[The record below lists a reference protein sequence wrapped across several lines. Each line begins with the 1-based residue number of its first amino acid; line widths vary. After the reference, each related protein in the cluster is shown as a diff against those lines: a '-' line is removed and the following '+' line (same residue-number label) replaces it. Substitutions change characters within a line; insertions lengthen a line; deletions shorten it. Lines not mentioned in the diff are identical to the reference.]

1 MLCIFSYLSL
11 SSTFTYMQGFYYFFL
26 QKLNYLGLGFQFC
39 SYNIDQLIC
48 SLNKM
53 GICFSFEYQAQGGWS
68 KTGEA
73 VLFWEVILES
83 KLLPSCSSTILG
95 GCFNHIFQGGSH
107 HVCIPGNRKGKGWWQ
122 GRSSFPVKSRF
133 SKKERSL
140 LIILPWP

>member
-1 MLCIFSYLSL
+1 MHLFISFSKLHIYIYARVLL
-11 SSTFTYMQGFYYFFL
+11 FFL
-26 QKLNYLGLGFQFC
+26 QKLNYFGLGFQFC

-83 KLLPSCSSTILG
+83 KLLPSCSSILG

-107 HVCIPGNRKGKGWWQ
+107 HVCILGNRKGKGWWQ
-122 GRSSFPVKSRF
+122 GGSSFPFKSRF

-140 LIILPWP
+140 LIFLPWP